1 MENSEKINVLISE
14 EEIEKR
20 IKELAEEINND
31 FRGEKVIIIG
41 VLKGSF
47 MFLSDLVKKI
57 NLDTEIYFIEVSSYG
72 DGTTTSG
79 VVQMKK
85 DIDRDIKDENV
96 IIVEDIIDTGITMS
110 KVMEIIKF
118 RGAKTVR
125 LASCL
130 SKPARRRVE
139 VDIDYLGFEVEDKF
153 IVGYGLD
160 CAQKYRNLPYIGVVE
175 E

>member
-1 MENSEKINVLISE
+1 MITE

-20 IKELAEEINND
+20 VKELAEEINSD
-31 FRGEKVIIIG
+31 FKGEKVLLIG

-47 MFLSDLVKKI
+47 MFLSDLAKKI
-57 NLDTEIYFIEVSSYG
+57 NLDTEIYFIEASSYG

-79 VVQMKK
+79 VVKINK
-85 DIDRDIKDENV
+85 DVDRDLTNENV
-96 IIVEDIIDTGITMS
+96 ILVEDIIDTGITMS
-110 KVMEIIKF
+110 KVLEIIKL
-118 RGAKTVR
+118 RGAKTVS

-130 SKPARRRVE
+130 SKPARRKI
-139 VDIDYLGFEVEDKF
+139 DIPIDYLGFEIEDKF